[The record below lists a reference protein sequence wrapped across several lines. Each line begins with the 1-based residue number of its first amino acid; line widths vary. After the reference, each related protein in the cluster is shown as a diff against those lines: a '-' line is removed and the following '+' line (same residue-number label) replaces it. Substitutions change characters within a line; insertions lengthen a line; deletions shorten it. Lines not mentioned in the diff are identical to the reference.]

1 MIKLV
6 ALILTLSSAAVVARE
21 APLSAWNGGAKG
33 SSSRTGVVVTAP
45 VVVSAPVVVG
55 APVVV
60 SAPVVGTAPEFVVK
74 APEIDAA
81 SMASAL
87 TLLLGGVM
95 VMRSR
100 ATKR

>member
-1 MIKLV
+1 MIKLI

-21 APLSAWNGGAKG
+21 APRSAWNGGAKG
-33 SSSRTGVVVTAP
+33 SSMR
-45 VVVSAPVVVG
+45 SAI
-55 APVVV
+55 
-60 SAPVVGTAPEFVVK
+60 VVK
-74 APEIDAA
+74 APEIDPA
-81 SMASAL
+81 STASAL

>member
-1 MIKLV
+1 MQSSRFANWEIEIAMMKLM
-6 ALILTLSSAAVVARE
+6 ALVLTLSSAAAVAHQ

-33 SSSRTGVVVTAP
+33 GDREGKVVVNA
-45 VVVSAPVVVG
+45 V
-55 APVVV
+55 
-60 SAPVVGTAPEFVVK
+60 VVK
-74 APEIDAA
+74 APEMDATTA
-81 SMASAL
+81 ASAL